1 MLKVVLSCSRWSVHL
16 CVCVCVLRLML
27 FFMHFCSFDI
37 FTYSK
42 NVMVLGSGNEVS
54 QVKTDDR
61 PP

>member
-1 MLKVVLSCSRWSVHL
+1 MVCSSMCLCLCTTIDVVFHAFLY
-16 CVCVCVLRLML
+16 
-27 FFMHFCSFDI
+27 FFFDI

-54 QVKTDDR
+54 QVKSDDR